1 MLQKLEKKIPQMV
14 KLQNLVAVIEREKN
28 LQIVKLQNLAAE
40 IKKKS

>member
-1 MLQKLEKKIPQMV
+1 MV